1 MERQPT
7 DLKQGLTPE
16 QVLERTAKGLSNGK
30 EEITT
35 KTVPQIL
42 RDNIVTP
49 FNLLN
54 LILAV
59 LVLLTGSWKNCLFMG
74 VIVCNILIGTVQ
86 EIRAKRIIDR
96 LSLIAA
102 PKAHVLRGGHTVE
115 IPLSELVL
123 DDLMVLSA
131 GSQVCADAEVVEG
144 SCEVNESL
152 LTGES
157 DPVLKKTGDQLLSGS
172 FVVSGRCKA

>member
-49 FNLLN
+49 LNLPNLL
-54 LILAV
+54 LAV
-59 LVLLTGSWKNCLFMG
+59 LVLLPGS
-74 VIVCNILIGTVQ
+74 
-86 EIRAKRIIDR
+86 
-96 LSLIAA
+96 
-102 PKAHVLRGGHTVE
+102 
-115 IPLSELVL
+115 
-123 DDLMVLSA
+123 
-131 GSQVCADAEVVEG
+131 
-144 SCEVNESL
+144 
-152 LTGES
+152 
-157 DPVLKKTGDQLLSGS
+157 
-172 FVVSGRCKA
+172 